1 MPSPA
6 TSPDAWERYAREL
19 GQNIQRER
27 ARIGHSQDR
36 VAYEANLS
44 RYTYQKLEKG
54 EAKPGAPANPTV
66 KTLLAISQVLGVELT
81 SLLPDGVPDLTAK

>member
-1 MPSPA
+1 MPANSVRTSSASGRASGIARTVLPTKPA
-6 TSPDAWERYAREL
+6 
-19 GQNIQRER
+19 G
-27 ARIGHSQDR
+27 
-36 VAYEANLS
+36 

-54 EAKPGAPANPTV
+54 ESKPGAPANPTV